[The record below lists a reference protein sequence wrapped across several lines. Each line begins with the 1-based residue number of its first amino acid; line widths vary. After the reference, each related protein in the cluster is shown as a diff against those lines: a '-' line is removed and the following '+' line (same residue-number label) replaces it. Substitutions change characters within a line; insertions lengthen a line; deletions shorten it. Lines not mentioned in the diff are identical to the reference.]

1 MGRFTIRGTMSL
13 IEWSRSTLR
22 QGTLAFGGHQLLQGT
37 QSCYID
43 SHTQQTHNLIHSKY
57 SYSYAR
63 YLCVYVYITMTK
75 NVQML
80 FYIFV
85 FSQSSN
91 GLFNQLKEMNV
102 IKTFPILLIH
112 IYFPINCYRATPGW
126 RVGRVGSVGRG
137 LAGPGAW
144 CWLVLAGAGIG
155 RARVV
160 TNCGHY

>member
-1 MGRFTIRGTMSL
+1 MCLRF
-13 IEWSRSTLR
+13 
-22 QGTLAFGGHQLLQGT
+22 
-37 QSCYID
+37 
-43 SHTQQTHNLIHSKY
+43 
-57 SYSYAR
+57 
-63 YLCVYVYITMTK
+63 YITVTK

-85 FSQSSN
+85 FSQSSNN

-126 RVGRVGSVGRG
+126 RVGRVGSVRRG

-144 CWLVLAGAGIG
+144 CWLVLGLVLAEPGS
-155 RARVV
+155 
-160 TNCGHY
+160 

>member
-1 MGRFTIRGTMSL
+1 M
-13 IEWSRSTLR
+13 
-22 QGTLAFGGHQLLQGT
+22 
-37 QSCYID
+37 
-43 SHTQQTHNLIHSKY
+43 IHSKY
-57 SYSYAR
+57 RYSYAR

-137 LAGPGAW
+137 LAGPAAW
-144 CWLVLAGAGIG
+144 CWLVLGLGLVLAEPGS
-155 RARVV
+155 
-160 TNCGHY
+160 

>member
-1 MGRFTIRGTMSL
+1 
-13 IEWSRSTLR
+13 
-22 QGTLAFGGHQLLQGT
+22 
-37 QSCYID
+37 
-43 SHTQQTHNLIHSKY
+43 
-57 SYSYAR
+57 
-63 YLCVYVYITMTK
+63 MTK

-137 LAGPGAW
+137 LAGPAEW
-144 CWLVLAGAGIG
+144 CWLVLGLVLAEPGS
-155 RARVV
+155 
-160 TNCGHY
+160 